1 MPNPTSTELSV
12 RVGPETARDL
22 VRSCETGRQR
32 PMERYFTDGTHLYE
46 IADMCTVQNYGLAR
60 GTIRDVILRD
70 CVSEATAKVDELQL
84 AALSP
89 VR

>member
-1 MPNPTSTELSV
+1 MANVTSTKSSA
-12 RVGPETARDL
+12 PTK
-22 VRSCETGRQR
+22 
-32 PMERYFTDGTHLYE
+32 RYLTDGTHLYE
-46 IADMCTVQNYGLAR
+46 LVCTVQAYLLGR
-60 GTIRDVILRD
+60 GTVRYAVLRD